1 MESGYSGIGEEQYH
15 SRGEHGFHL
24 FPSQNGYT
32 HDFVALSDTHVALAL
47 HVSRHA
53 GIDQCLLH
61 SRLPPTQDCI
71 VCAITLHSRSS
82 SDVSLVT
89 VQCVITR
96 EVHYLMSLWKRENI
110 TRETNHQN
118 CQDLDQMIV
127 ASSDNMIR

>member
-71 VCAITLHSRSS
+71 VVYNTHSR
-82 SDVSLVT
+82 
-89 VQCVITR
+89 R
-96 EVHYLMSLWKRENI
+96 EVRRK
-110 TRETNHQN
+110 Q
-118 CQDLDQMIV
+118 LDIQGGV
-127 ASSDNMIR
+127 ALIRHMTTLDSSTLVCSTGHEVLLAPTGLKPKNE